1 VHEDTIYRCVNPACA
16 RPMPRPVRFCPWCGT
31 AQATGQ
37 APARDAGPASA
48 SVAASASAAAS
59 TAAAATAV
67 PVAAAVP
74 PVADPANARVAAGRA
89 GWSGTP
95 ASQSASLGSDAGG
108 GAGAGADTRAGAGT
122 AAPAGASAGAQ
133 AGARTRGAGL
143 GTLFGHS
150 GRAPATPPGESV
162 PRPPIPTRPATPQ
175 RAPVRLRWWVLFL
188 LVLGGVWLVARPNSS
203 RKIEQ
208 RIDHAIALAEACKAR
223 DAQSELI
230 ALRSTRASDAQ
241 LERLQT
247 ALNEGAAACT
257 RKRQRDR
264 AWQETSSSAETA
276 LAEQNPERARAR
288 LQAFTRR
295 WGDDERT
302 RALRTRIED
311 ASHPLAVPP
320 SS

>member
-1 VHEDTIYRCVNPACA
+1 
-16 RPMPRPVRFCPWCGT
+16 MPRPVKFCPWCGT

-37 APARDAGPASA
+37 APARDAGPA
-48 SVAASASAAAS
+48 
-59 TAAAATAV
+59 AAAATAV
-67 PVAAAVP
+67 PAAG
-74 PVADPANARVAAGRA
+74 PANPRAASARESGPAA
-89 GWSGTP
+89 P
-95 ASQSASLGSDAGG
+95 APPPPSPG
-108 GAGAGADTRAGAGT
+108 AGAGT
-122 AAPAGASAGAQ
+122 AASTGASTSTAAQ

-150 GRAPATPPGESV
+150 GRAPAAPAESV
-162 PRPPIPTRPATPQ
+162 PRPPIPPRPAEPR
-175 RAPVRLRWWVLFL
+175 RAPIRLRWWLLFL
-188 LVLGGVWLVARPNSS
+188 LVLAGVWLVARPNSS

-208 RIDHAIALAEACKAR
+208 RIDHAIALADACKAR

-230 ALRSTRASDAQ
+230 ALRGTRATDAQ

-257 RKRQRDR
+257 RKRQRER
-264 AWQETSSSAETA
+264 AWQDASGSAEAA

-311 ASHPLAVPP
+311 ASHPLAAPP
-320 SS
+320 SP